1 MRMHVKRTVNKEAL
15 KNLLETVK
23 KARVQVGWSGE
34 LARIVY
40 IQEYGANLP
49 GGQPYTIDAKGYMT
63 FIRKDSELGQKALK
77 AKRSGTSGN
86 VKLRRKNRYNPKQ
99 GIVGLGVTKPARI
112 PARHLLDNTSENNR
126 KGWAEFY
133 AEMGKKVAKG
143 QATALAAINALG
155 VRVKADIQAEIS
167 AGQPPKNTTLT
178 EMRKGFNHPL
188 QSNKN
193 QLGREIHV
201 DAEVGK

>member
-1 MRMHVKRTVNKEAL
+1 MKMHVKRTVNKEAL
-15 KNLLETVK
+15 RNLLETVK
-23 KARVQVGWSGE
+23 KARVQVGWSGDF
-34 LARIVY
+34 ARIAF

-63 FIRKDSELGQKALK
+63 FISKDSELGRKALK
-77 AKRSGTSGN
+77 AQTSGTGR
-86 VKLRRKNRYNPKQ
+86 VKVKRHNRYNPKQ

-112 PARHLLDNTSENNR
+112 PARHLLDNTSEHNR

-143 QATALAAINALG
+143 KETALAAINALG

-167 AGQPPKNTTLT
+167 AGQPPKNTALT

-193 QLGREIHV
+193 QLGREIRIET
-201 DAEVGK
+201 EVE

>member
-1 MRMHVKRTVNKEAL
+1 MAM
-15 KNLLETVK
+15 
-23 KARVQVGWSGE
+23 
-34 LARIVY
+34 
-40 IQEYGANLP
+40 
-49 GGQPYTIDAKGYMT
+49 
-63 FIRKDSELGQKALK
+63 
-77 AKRSGTSGN
+77 
-86 VKLRRKNRYNPKQ
+86 
-99 GIVGLGVTKPARI
+99 
-112 PARHLLDNTSENNR
+112 
-126 KGWAEFY
+126 
-133 AEMGKKVAKG
+133 G